1 MLRFPVP
8 LRIVA
13 ALLLAISSADFAAAQ
28 ESRTAIVA
36 AAQAEKARTLAPYVP
51 NRAER
56 ALVTL
61 QREMLQDP
69 SGFYPLFASVYS
81 GGGFT
86 LGGGYRRFYGDR
98 THADV
103 KGLYSLQNYK
113 LFEVSSDSWGHADGR
128 VNLHVR
134 AGWRDATQIAFSGVG
149 MDTPEDAAN
158 FRMKQAYTA
167 GELTTR
173 PARWIRAGASV
184 AYEDF
189 SLESGTGETP
199 SIETVFTAATAP
211 GLGDNPA
218 YLHTTASAGIDT
230 RTSPGYARRGG
241 LLALTYHNYADRQ
254 DAFSFDRLDAEV
266 VQHVPILRETWVLS
280 LHGLLQTTLDDAD
293 SVPYFLLPALGG
305 GSSLRGYSGWRFRD
319 RTSLLMSGEFRWI
332 PNRMAIDMAI
342 FYDVGKV
349 TPRFHDLSFSGL
361 ASDVGFGIRFHGPL
375 ATPLRLDIAKSR
387 EGVQLVFGGSAAF

>member
-8 LRIVA
+8 LRVIA
-13 ALLLAISSADFAAAQ
+13 ALLLVVSSADVAAAQ
-28 ESRTAIVA
+28 ESRTAIIA

-134 AGWRDATQIAFSGVG
+134 AGWRDATAIAFSGLG

-158 FRMKQAYTA
+158 FRMQQAYA
-167 GELTTR
+167 GGELTTR
-173 PARWIRAGASV
+173 PARWVRAGAGVS
-184 AYEDF
+184 YEDF
-189 SLESGTGETP
+189 SLESGAGDTP
-199 SIETVFTAATAP
+199 SIETVFTTATAP
-211 GLGDNPA
+211 GLGVNPA

-280 LHGLLQTTLDDAD
+280 LHGLVQTTLDDAD

-332 PNRMAIDMAI
+332 PNRMALDMAI